1 MPDMDGG
8 KFITRCDPQEGDPQL
23 RAIIKAA
30 EKEAEES
37 LRKEGVGR
45 HLGYCHRLW
54 GRQKQILKEKYG
66 IDWRSPAE
74 MNPDIMYD

>member
-1 MPDMDGG
+1 MQDVDDG
-8 KFITRCDPQEGDPQL
+8 KFRTRRDPQERDSQL

-37 LRKEGVGR
+37 LRHEGVTIQ
-45 HLGYCHRLW
+45 LGYCHRLW
-54 GRQKQILKEKYG
+54 GRQKQILKKKYG
-66 IDWRSPAE
+66 IDWKSPDE